1 MSISRRLAVGLA
13 AAGAIA
19 VTGAPAASAHSPS
32 VKGVSAHAQQAQKA
46 MKRVAV
52 AVDRHNSRA
61 ARKHLLTARRQ
72 AAVAAREARALRS
85 AADSPAEITTAAG
98 AVGLATD
105 TYNDLLAM
113 ISDLIDEAKGI
124 VQEALATAI
133 PATVNGQARLL
144 EILNRMVAL
153 LPAEYQAQATAVI
166 AQLTAAMAG
175 PIGSLTGI
183 LGSAGLPVDVAGI
196 VQTALQTAT
205 GAVQMALAQVEAFL
219 PSLPATAQGPVRMAL
234 TMVTDIMEMVT
245 GTLGSLLPG
254 AGTATNSGPA
264 QTAGLL
270 DGLISGPLGMVQ
282 GLLGSLLGGSSSGL
296 LGGLLPSFASRS

>member
-1 MSISRRLAVGLA
+1 MSISRRLAIGLA

-32 VKGVSAHAQQAQKA
+32 VKGVSAHAKKAHVA

-52 AVDRHNSRA
+52 AVDRHNSRV

-72 AAVAAREARALRS
+72 AAAAAREARALR
-85 AADSPAEITTAAG
+85 ATADTPGEITTAAG
-98 AVGLATD
+98 AIGLATD
-105 TYNDLLAM
+105 TYNDLMVM

-124 VQEALATAI
+124 VQEALAKAI
-133 PATVNGQARLL
+133 PATVNGQSKLL
-144 EILNRMVAL
+144 ELLNGMVAL
-153 LPAEYQAQATAVI
+153 LPEEYQAQATAFI
-166 AQLTAAMAG
+166 AQLTVAMAD

-205 GAVQMALAQVEAFL
+205 GAVQMALAQVEALL
-219 PSLPATAQGPVRMAL
+219 PSLPAIAQGPVRMAL
-234 TMVTDIMEMVT
+234 TMVSDIMDMVT

-254 AGTATNSGPA
+254 AGAATGSGAP
-264 QTAGLL
+264 QLG
-270 DGLISGPLGMVQ
+270 GLISGPLSAVQ
-282 GLLGSLLGGSSSGL
+282 GLLGSLLGGSSSSGL
-296 LGGLLPSFASRS
+296 LGGILPSFASRN